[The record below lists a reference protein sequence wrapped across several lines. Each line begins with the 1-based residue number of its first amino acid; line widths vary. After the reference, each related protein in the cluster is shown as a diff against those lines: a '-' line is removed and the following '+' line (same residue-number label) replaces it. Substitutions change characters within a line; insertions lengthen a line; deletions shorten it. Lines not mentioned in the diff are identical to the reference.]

1 MNDFQNSGLNINP
14 QDISKTFENALHL
27 YRGNHD
33 KLPELLKD
41 AGTLLLKF
49 SKKLSTP
56 QLILAVGIVACGVAL
71 VAVNIAR
78 QQEEEENQHKQAG
91 GQTIDISSPGKATG
105 NRTSPG
111 QNDAV

>member
-1 MNDFQNSGLNINP
+1 MNDYQNQGLHFNP

-33 KLPELLKD
+33 KLPELLRD

-71 VAVNIAR
+71 VAVNIAK
-78 QQEEEENQHKQAG
+78 QHEEEDQKKQAG
-91 GQTIDISSPGKATG
+91 NQTIDITSPGDAPR

-111 QNDAV
+111 QNNAV